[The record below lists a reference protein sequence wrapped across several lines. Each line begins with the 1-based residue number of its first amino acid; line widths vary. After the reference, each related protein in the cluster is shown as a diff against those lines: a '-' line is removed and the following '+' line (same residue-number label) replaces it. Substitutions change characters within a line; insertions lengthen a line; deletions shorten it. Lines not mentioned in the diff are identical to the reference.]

1 MKKGFKQTVFAGILA
16 VLPFALTVL
25 ILLWLFRFFA
35 KPGARILEYIF
46 VKQEIPKYV
55 PELLGFILTFLF
67 IYILGLIVRNVL
79 GKRLI
84 TKMENAISRIPVVNS
99 IFNTIKQIT
108 STISEP
114 REQAFQKVVLVE
126 YPRIGIWTIMM
137 VTGSS
142 QNKSG
147 KEFYQLFVP
156 TTPNPTSGYMLIVP
170 KSDVV
175 ETNLTIEDGLKA
187 IISGG
192 LLAGK
197 INSIPDLVEGKEL

>member
-1 MKKGFKQTVFAGILA
+1 MNKEIKQTVFAGILA
-16 VLPFALTVL
+16 VLPFALTII

-35 KPGARILEYIF
+35 KPGAKILEYVF
-46 VKQEIPKYV
+46 VKHEIPKYV
-55 PELLGFILTFLF
+55 PELLGFILTLIF

-84 TKMENAISRIPVVNS
+84 TNMENAISKIPVVNS

-108 STISEP
+108 STITEP
-114 REQAFQKVVLVE
+114 REQSFQKVVLIE
-126 YPRIGIWTIMM
+126 YPRKGIWTITM

-170 KSDVV
+170 KSDVT
-175 ETNLTIEDGLKA
+175 ETNLSIEDGLKA
-187 IISGG
+187 VISGG
-192 LLAGK
+192 LLANK
-197 INSIPDLVEGKEL
+197 VNSIPDGKE

>member
-1 MKKGFKQTVFAGILA
+1 MKKGIKQTVFAGILA